1 MIKLQVGNVLLKP
14 SHRKQLMSW
23 LRRALRIGSRLGEFM
38 LVITMHR
45 SGRQC
50 EVRATV
56 HDTAGDFVCR
66 SRQHDWRD
74 AMRDLIRSLV
84 NQLHAQQIHRAAIA

>member
-1 MIKLQVGNVLLKP
+1 MIKLEVGNVLLKP

-23 LRRALRIGSRLGEFM
+23 LRRALRMGSRLGEFM

-56 HDTAGDFVCR
+56 HDAAGDFVCR

-84 NQLHAQQIHRAAIA
+84 NQLHAQQLHRASIA

>member
-1 MIKLQVGNVLLKP
+1 MIKLDVGNMLLKP
-14 SHRKQLMSW
+14 SHRKQLMAR
-23 LRRALRIGSRLGEFM
+23 LRRALRIGSRLGQFM

-50 EVRATV
+50 EVQARV
-56 HDTAGDFVCR
+56 HDAAGDFVCR

-74 AMRDLIRSLV
+74 AVRDLVKSIV
-84 NQLHAQQIHRAAIA
+84 NRLHAQQLGRGAFA